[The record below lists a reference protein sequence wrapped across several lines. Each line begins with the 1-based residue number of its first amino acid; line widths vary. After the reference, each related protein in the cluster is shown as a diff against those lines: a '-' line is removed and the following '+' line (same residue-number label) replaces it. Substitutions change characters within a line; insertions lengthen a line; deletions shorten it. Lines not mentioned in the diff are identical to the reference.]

1 MTVKK
6 SKIKRTGS
14 GSWVFPDGIS
24 LPPEKFARLMRA
36 PRSAGKGSRAQ
47 GRKPKKRFDSEL

>member
-36 PRSAGKGSRAQ
+36 PRSAGKGARAQ
-47 GRKPKKRFDSEL
+47 GRKAARPQA